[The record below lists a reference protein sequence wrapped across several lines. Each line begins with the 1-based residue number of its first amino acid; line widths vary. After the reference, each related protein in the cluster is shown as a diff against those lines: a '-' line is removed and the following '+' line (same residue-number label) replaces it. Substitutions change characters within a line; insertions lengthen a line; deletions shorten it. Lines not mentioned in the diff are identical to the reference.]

1 MEEECRVLRE
11 KAEALEREH
20 QTLRLE
26 LTSEIDELKL
36 KVCRYL
42 YTGQSLVDSD
52 DPAICPPS
60 LWRLSSAQLHR
71 TELERDQL
79 RQSLEVERAHHTE
92 ELSTIQSANE

>member
-42 YTGQSLVDSD
+42 YTGQSF
-52 DPAICPPS
+52 
-60 LWRLSSAQLHR
+60 
-71 TELERDQL
+71 
-79 RQSLEVERAHHTE
+79 
-92 ELSTIQSANE
+92 NEH